1 MPQGQEK
8 GRDGTNTLRPPSAFG
23 VDVLQ
28 VGSQPQQP
36 SLGQG
41 ILQRHFKEMRRIQVP
56 SGATSQAPE
65 QDKGG
70 TRPL

>member
-23 VDVLQ
+23 VDVLH

-36 SLGQG
+36 SLGAGDSPKAFQG
-41 ILQRHFKEMRRIQVP
+41 DAEDPGSFRCHQP
-56 SGATSQAPE
+56 
-65 QDKGG
+65 G
-70 TRPL
+70 TRTG